1 MSGPTR
7 EDAQQQWLPQY
18 RLRFNSINSQ
28 AESGICIIRSQYIYI
43 LKHQNFV
50 KQCFFFIIAAGNK
63 KFLDELNDEPSPLP
77 SKNERADL
85 LRLNAQ
91 ASTDSGKTTIDANKS
106 VICLSPHLVN
116 NSIVFS
122 IVGK

>member
-1 MSGPTR
+1 MHNQIT
-7 EDAQQQWLPQY
+7 
-18 RLRFNSINSQ
+18 I
-28 AESGICIIRSQYIYI
+28 YIYI
-43 LKHQNFV
+43 FFIFIFFLKHQNFV
-50 KQCFFFIIAAGNK
+50 KQCFFFIIAVGNK

-77 SKNERADL
+77 STNERADL

-91 ASTDSGKTTIDANKS
+91 ASTDLGKTTIDANKS